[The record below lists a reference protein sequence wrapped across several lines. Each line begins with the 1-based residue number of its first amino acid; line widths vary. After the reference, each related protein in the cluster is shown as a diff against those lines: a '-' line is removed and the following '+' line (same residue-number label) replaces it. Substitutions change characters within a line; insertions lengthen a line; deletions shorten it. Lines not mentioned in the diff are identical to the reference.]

1 MKKTTP
7 SMKSLIS
14 SQQLEIDIVGVYKD
28 LADKATNERIK
39 ILMLGC
45 AASEAKHAAYLKKIT
60 GKTLLPRPVVVKA
73 FDGLYKIA
81 GRRTTFMLL
90 AAGEKIGGDGYKKL
104 IAYDLVFKEMA
115 KDEYHHFKF
124 DKRIAKLK
132 DF

>member
-14 SQQLEIDIVGVYKD
+14 SQQLEIDIAGVYKN
-28 LADKATNERIK
+28 LADKATNKKIK
-39 ILMLGC
+39 GIMLDC
-45 AASEAKHAAYLKKIT
+45 AASEAKHAVYLKKMT
-60 GKTLLPRPVVVKA
+60 NKSLRPRPIVAKA
-73 FDGLYKIA
+73 FDGLYKVA
-81 GRRTTFMLL
+81 GRKVTFILL
-90 AAGEKIGGDGYKKL
+90 ALGEKIGGDGYKKL

-115 KDEYHHFKF
+115 KDEYHHFKV